1 MEMVRAV
8 TLLGPKAGLR
18 GLMKPF
24 ALRDAGG
31 EGQAGEGLRVEAG
44 TGTVHGGPRLIGN
57 KTAPDGTE
65 LAFAIFTGDV
75 ARRARAGASE
85 QPQGGRAWISRSKVL
100 QSALL
105 ERWGALYGS

>member
-1 MEMVRAV
+1 MRDAKGKRIDGHPVQVRA
-8 TLLGPKAGLR
+8 K
-18 GLMKPF
+18 
-24 ALRDAGG
+24 
-31 EGQAGEGLRVEAG
+31 
-44 TGTVHGGPRLIGN
+44 TGTLNFVSTLTGYMTG
-57 KTAPDGTE
+57 PDGTD

-75 ARRARAGASE
+75 ARRARAGANE